1 MVEEGL
7 ETVGSGAEASIVE
20 VEDSSAVVVEDADVV
35 PVDAEEGSMANAVN
49 AESMD
54 TCRRTVGAT
63 IKRIWR
69 WVKWP

>member
-1 MVEEGL
+1 MAEEDL
-7 ETVGSGAEASIVE
+7 EMVGSGVEAFIVV

-54 TCRRTVGAT
+54 TCRRIVGAM
-63 IKRIWR
+63 IKQTWH